1 MKIAPNHRPTNDPIA
16 RNSFETMFADAV
28 QALGGVAYTLGPIPK
43 SGTFLQTPNDFEK
56 RPITAPDIAFS
67 LPSQPFL
74 IAQINAMRL
83 ETTLE
88 NPEPHFVLHQEQY
101 RRMMEASQSFHT
113 LCVIYCETLNLVQG
127 LAPLSYVSRPDLHA
141 EQITA
146 LKQTEQTKPRYSL
159 PLHILK
165 PLSELTSEGS
175 SQDLPLKDNRTRT
188 RQTSRHHQKKPVQ
201 SSRNSETQ
209 TKG

>member
-1 MKIAPNHRPTNDPIA
+1 
-16 RNSFETMFADAV
+16 MFADAV

-83 ETTLE
+83 ETSLVH
-88 NPEPHFVLHQEQY
+88 PEPHFVLSPSQY
-101 RRMMEASQSFHT
+101 CQMMEASQSFHT
-113 LCVIYCETLNLVQG
+113 LFVIHCQTLDIAPG
-127 LAPLSYVSRPDLHA
+127 LSPFSYVSRADLHA
-141 EQITA
+141 EQINA
-146 LKQTEQTKPRYSL
+146 SKQTEQTKPRYCL

-165 PLSELTSEGS
+165 PLSELTSEGD
-175 SQDLPLKDNRTRT
+175 SQDLPLKDNRTRA